1 MNKYICT
8 NRTSNYKDEVE
19 NILNQRK
26 KEILDFFEVE
36 DNGQFNFNIYI
47 YDTQQELKEGLLK
60 RGFKEDP
67 DYMCACHKDEDNS
80 LNYFEPKDEYS
91 ENEWNK
97 EEYKKVIFHEEIHGI
112 QYLIYGTTPEWIN
125 EGIANYL
132 DGTYSKG
139 IKYLLENYINKIEV
153 PEMEELI
160 NEFGR
165 HEYDSYDYSYLIV
178 SYLIETLWKKN
189 FLELLKDKNKLD
201 LISKDLT
208 YKSVEYYNNKY
219 FNNKIK

>member
-178 SYLIETLWKKN
+178 SYLIETL
-189 FLELLKDKNKLD
+189 
-201 LISKDLT
+201 
-208 YKSVEYYNNKY
+208 
-219 FNNKIK
+219 